1 MTSRV
6 RGWGTTMR
14 TLLYIIAIL
23 LIAAGMAVGLGS
35 FYAPG
40 QVVIGLNLES
50 ASILLTGGFVMLGL
64 ATVTAA
70 LLTVAEVLAGTRSA
84 PSSGA
89 GAGAGP
95 GGAVAAT
102 GPAPDK
108 SWPGNYG
115 RRKGRGGGDMPGFL
129 RPARGSSVAAAANPP
144 GLGPAQP
151 PAAPGG
157 LFPDKPAR
165 LSESLPTVITT
176 AVDPGVPD
184 DLQAAVE
191 REAPSLERSY
201 PPEPELVPP
210 AAPPP
215 AAAPSPPVAPATAAT
230 APDAPLATD
239 DQLFVIEERLVRG
252 RVARVL
258 SDGTVEAETAEGW
271 MRFEN
276 VEHLE
281 EYLQAMGEV

>member
-1 MTSRV
+1 
-6 RGWGTTMR
+6 MR
-14 TLLYIIAIL
+14 TLLYFIAIL

-50 ASILLTGGFVMLGL
+50 AAILLTGGFIMLGL

-70 LLTVAEVLAGTRSA
+70 LLTVAEALAGNRQGA
-84 PSSGA
+84 PAA
-89 GAGAGP
+89 GSLGEAP
-95 GGAVAAT
+95 AAT
-102 GPAPDK
+102 SAADK
-108 SWPGNYG
+108 GWPGHYG
-115 RRKGRGGGDMPGFL
+115 RRKAKTGGDLPGFL
-129 RPARGSSVAAAANPP
+129 RPARGGSPTMSPASPP
-144 GLGPAQP
+144 GLGPVQP
-151 PAAPGG
+151 PPSPGG
-157 LFPDKPAR
+157 LFPDKPLR
-165 LSESLPTVITT
+165 KTEPVPPVITK
-176 AVDPGVPD
+176 AIDPGVPD

-191 REAPSLERSY
+191 REAPSLESTY
-201 PPEPELVPP
+201 PPEPEVAPEP
-210 AAPPP
+210 SPMAAA
-215 AAAPSPPVAPATAAT
+215 AAAPVSPPAGAPSPEAQS
-230 APDAPLATD
+230 APD

-252 RVARVL
+252 KVARVL

>member
-1 MTSRV
+1 
-6 RGWGTTMR
+6 MR

-50 ASILLTGGFVMLGL
+50 AAILLTGGFIMLGL

-70 LLTVAEVLAGTRSA
+70 LLTVAEALAGNRPGAAPVASLGESPAAASSA
-84 PSSGA
+84 G
-89 GAGAGP
+89 
-95 GGAVAAT
+95 
-102 GPAPDK
+102 DK
-108 SWPGNYG
+108 GWPGNYG
-115 RRKGRGGGDMPGFL
+115 RRKARAGGDLPGFL
-129 RPARGSSVAAAANPP
+129 RPARGGSPTMPPPSPP

-151 PAAPGG
+151 PPSPGG
-157 LFPDKPAR
+157 LFPEKPLR
-165 LSESLPTVITT
+165 KTEPVPQVITT
-176 AVDPGVPD
+176 AIDPGVPD

-191 REAPSLERSY
+191 REAPSLERPY
-201 PPEPELVPP
+201 PPEPEVAPEPSPVPP
-210 AAPPP
+210 AAPTP
-215 AAAPSPPVAPATAAT
+215 ASTSPAGPAPEGQSAPE
-230 APDAPLATD
+230 

-252 RVARVL
+252 KVARVL

>member
-115 RRKGRGGGDMPGFL
+115 RRKGRVNLKTDL
-129 RPARGSSVAAAANPP
+129 RNE
-144 GLGPAQP
+144 
-151 PAAPGG
+151 
-157 LFPDKPAR
+157 
-165 LSESLPTVITT
+165 LSERIHI
-176 AVDPGVPD
+176 
-184 DLQAAVE
+184 
-191 REAPSLERSY
+191 REGERSLKVSKQRAMLKAMVVVSSRT
-201 PPEPELVPP
+201 PK
-210 AAPPP
+210 
-215 AAAPSPPVAPATAAT
+215 
-230 APDAPLATD
+230 
-239 DQLFVIEERLVRG
+239 
-252 RVARVL
+252 L
-258 SDGTVEAETAEGW
+258 SNGW
-271 MRFEN
+271 RKS
-276 VEHLE
+276 
-281 EYLQAMGEV
+281 AIR

>member
-115 RRKGRGGGDMPGFL
+115 RRKGRGWRRHCRAFC
-129 RPARGSSVAAAANPP
+129 
-144 GLGPAQP
+144 
-151 PAAPGG
+151 
-157 LFPDKPAR
+157 AR
-165 LSESLPTVITT
+165 L
-176 AVDPGVPD
+176 
-184 DLQAAVE
+184 
-191 REAPSLERSY
+191 
-201 PPEPELVPP
+201 
-210 AAPPP
+210 AAPPW
-215 AAAPSPPVAPATAAT
+215 PPRPTRRAWARRSRPPRRAGCSRQAG
-230 APDAPLATD
+230 PP
-239 DQLFVIEERLVRG
+239 ERIASR
-252 RVARVL
+252 R
-258 SDGTVEAETAEGW
+258 
-271 MRFEN
+271 
-276 VEHLE
+276 
-281 EYLQAMGEV
+281 

>member
-1 MTSRV
+1 
-6 RGWGTTMR
+6 MR
-14 TLLYIIAIL
+14 TLLYVIAIL
-23 LIAAGMAVGLGS
+23 LIAAGVAVGLGS

-50 ASILLTGGFVMLGL
+50 AAILLTGGFIMLGL

-70 LLTVAEVLAGTRSA
+70 LLAVAEALAG
-84 PSSGA
+84 SGA
-89 GAGAGP
+89 RSGSGALGDSF
-95 GGAVAAT
+95 
-102 GPAPDK
+102 GPAPPGADK

-115 RRKGRGGGDMPGFL
+115 RRKSKTGGDLPGFL
-129 RPARGSSVAAAANPP
+129 RPARGGPATAGAPSPP

-151 PAAPGG
+151 PSSPGG
-157 LFPDKPAR
+157 LFPDKPPPR
-165 LSESLPTVITT
+165 KSEPIPTVITT
-176 AVDPGVPD
+176 TVDSGVPN

-191 REAPSLERSY
+191 REAPSLDRPY
-201 PPEPELVPP
+201 PPEPEVPAEP
-210 AAPPP
+210 VAAPATPP
-215 AAAPSPPVAPATAAT
+215 AAAASSAEAPEASPTSE
-230 APDAPLATD
+230 

-252 RVARVL
+252 KVARVL